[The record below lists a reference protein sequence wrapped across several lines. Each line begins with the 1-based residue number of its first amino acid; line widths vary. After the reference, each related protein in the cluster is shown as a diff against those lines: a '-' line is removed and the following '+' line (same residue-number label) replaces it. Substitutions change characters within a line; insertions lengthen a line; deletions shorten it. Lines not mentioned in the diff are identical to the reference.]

1 MFFYSQFL
9 WDAASSEAV
18 GKRKVSDGHVTALR
32 WTQRRGYEAVMQGG
46 DVLIS
51 GGQDGV
57 VKAWDPR
64 VEDGK
69 FILIF
74 VWAVGMTTTVV
85 FCSSQEAVASV
96 DAHRQKGGSG
106 AVGDITQMPSG
117 KVVTGGADGHVAVLD
132 PRRGYQVVA
141 RVPVTVTVCTLWRA
155 CPVRSFF
162 VLPYGQLCNDVFCS
176 SLTGPMVLAGTGAGH
191 MHVIDVDDWET
202 PRVMYA
208 LGANKAAVRVIA
220 LGGDGAHCAC
230 AGDDGGVVSYSFERG

>member
-1 MFFYSQFL
+1 
-9 WDAASSEAV
+9 
-18 GKRKVSDGHVTALR
+18 
-32 WTQRRGYEAVMQGG
+32 
-46 DVLIS
+46 
-51 GGQDGV
+51 
-57 VKAWDPR
+57 
-64 VEDGK
+64 
-69 FILIF
+69 
-74 VWAVGMTTTVV
+74 MTTTVV
-85 FCSSQEAVASV
+85 FCSQEAVASV

-132 PRRGYQVVA
+132 PRRGYQVIA
-141 RVPVTVTVCTLWRA
+141 RIPVGDFVYSLASVGAFISFYFRMGNCTDLT
-155 CPVRSFF
+155 
-162 VLPYGQLCNDVFCS
+162 
-176 SLTGPMVLAGTGAGH
+176 LTGPMVLAGTGAGH

>member
-1 MFFYSQFL
+1 MFL

-64 VEDGK
+64 VGK
-69 FILIF
+69 
-74 VWAVGMTTTVV
+74 
-85 FCSSQEAVASV
+85 EAVASV

-132 PRRGYQVVA
+132 PRLGYQVVA
-141 RVPVTVTVCTLWRA
+141 RIPVGD
-155 CPVRSFF
+155 F
-162 VLPYGQLCNDVFCS
+162 VY
-176 SLTGPMVLAGTGAGH
+176 SLASVGPMVLAGTGAGH

>member
-1 MFFYSQFL
+1 MF
-9 WDAASSEAV
+9 
-18 GKRKVSDGHVTALR
+18 
-32 WTQRRGYEAVMQGG
+32 
-46 DVLIS
+46 
-51 GGQDGV
+51 
-57 VKAWDPR
+57 
-64 VEDGK
+64 
-69 FILIF
+69 
-74 VWAVGMTTTVV
+74 
-85 FCSSQEAVASV
+85 CSQEAVASV

-106 AVGDITQMPSG
+106 AGGDITQMPSG

-141 RVPVTVTVCTLWRA
+141 RIPVGDFVYSLASVGA
-155 CPVRSFF
+155 FISFYF
-162 VLPYGQLCNDVFCS
+162 RMGNFTDLT
-176 SLTGPMVLAGTGAGH
+176 LTGPMVLAGTGAGH